1 MPTLL
6 ELIASTG
13 VSAISRKSRADRSDR
28 SGVFDVF
35 ITEEN
40 LLNNYRLV
48 GISKRRRLRVLSGK
62 DSRAATF
69 AAYVITRRGALEAN
83 LDV

>member
-13 VSAISRKSRADRSDR
+13 VSAINRKSRAER
-28 SGVFDVF
+28 SGVFDDF

-40 LLNNYRLV
+40 LLKNYRLV
-48 GISKRRRLRVLSGK
+48 GISKRRRSRVLSGK
-62 DSRAATF
+62 DSRGHV

-83 LDV
+83 LDA